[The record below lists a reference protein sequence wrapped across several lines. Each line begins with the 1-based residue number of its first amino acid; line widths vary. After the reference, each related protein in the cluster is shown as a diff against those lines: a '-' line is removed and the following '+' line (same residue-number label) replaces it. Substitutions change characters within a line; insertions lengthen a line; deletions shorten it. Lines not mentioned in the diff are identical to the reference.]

1 LEGRATALEADVAAA
16 GSGLERLRAEAA
28 ELEQQVAQR
37 RQALAALEAELARQ
51 RATPEG
57 QGAAGAQ
64 SR

>member
-1 LEGRATALEADVAAA
+1 MVVGGSDGQTCGV

-37 RQALAALEAELARQ
+37 RQALAALEAELARL

-57 QGAAGAQ
+57 QGAAGGAPN
-64 SR
+64 R